1 MSKNLLLTAASTVAA
16 AAVLSACGSSVTV
29 NPTATGAGTTT
40 TTSQAPTETT
50 TSDTPS
56 ETTTSEMPSETTTS
70 ETSSEAPTS
79 TSTAAPSPSTSVDA
93 IHKAAF
99 LKVVKQRF
107 PTITDEA
114 ALADGQWV
122 CGEMGQDKNILT
134 VIGDLKDKHPDW
146 STTNAGYFLGVSIG
160 ALCPQYTSK
169 VTAGA

>member
-1 MSKNLLLTAASTVAA
+1 MARNLLITAASTVAA
-16 AAVLSACGSSVTV
+16 AVVLSACGSTVTV
-29 NPTATGAGTTT
+29 NSTATGTPTTTST
-40 TTSQAPTETT
+40 TTSQTPTETT
-50 TSDTPS
+50 TSETP
-56 ETTTSEMPSETTTS
+56 TETTTS
-70 ETSSEAPTS
+70 ETPTETTTTTSEAPASPT
-79 TSTAAPSPSTSVDA
+79 TTPNPSTSVDS

-107 PTITDEA
+107 PTITDDA

-122 CGEMGQDKNILT
+122 CGEMGQNKNILT
-134 VIGDLKDKHPDW
+134 VIGDLKQKHPEW

>member
-1 MSKNLLLTAASTVAA
+1 MAKNLLMTAASTVAA
-16 AAVLSACGSSVTV
+16 AAVLSACGSTVTV
-29 NPTATGAGTTT
+29 NPSATGSAT
-40 TTSQAPTETT
+40 TTSTT

-56 ETTTSEMPSETTTS
+56 DTPTSETTSETPSETTTS
-70 ETSSEAPTS
+70 QATTTETAPTT
-79 TSTAAPSPSTSVDA
+79 TSAPSPSTSVDE

-107 PTITDEA
+107 PTISDEA

-122 CGEMGQDKNILT
+122 CSEMGQNKNILT
-134 VIGDLKDKHPDW
+134 VIGDLKQKHSDW

>member
-1 MSKNLLLTAASTVAA
+1 MSRNLLLTAASTVAA
-16 AAVLSACGSSVTV
+16 AVVLSACGSTVTV
-29 NPTATGAGTTT
+29 NPSASGAAT
-40 TTSQAPTETT
+40 TTST
-50 TSDTPS
+50 TSS
-56 ETTTSEMPSETTTS
+56 ESPSETTTS
-70 ETSSEAPTS
+70 ETSSETPSETTTTSETTSETPTS
-79 TSTAAPSPSTSVDA
+79 TSTAPSPSTSVDE
-93 IHKAAF
+93 IHRTAF

-134 VIGDLKDKHPDW
+134 VIGDLKQKHPDW

-169 VTAGA
+169 VTAGV